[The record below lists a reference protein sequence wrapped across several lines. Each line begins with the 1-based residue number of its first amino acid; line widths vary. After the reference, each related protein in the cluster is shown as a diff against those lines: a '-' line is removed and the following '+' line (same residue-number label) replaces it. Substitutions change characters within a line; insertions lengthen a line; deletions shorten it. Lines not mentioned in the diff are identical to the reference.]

1 MALIPYDGLTHIDQD
16 HDLYWILEAAHCDR
30 NRICS
35 DANIQVLV
43 VGYNLLALIQLTILY
58 RKKEAS

>member
-16 HDLYWILEAAHCDR
+16 HDLYRILEAAHCDR

-35 DANIQVLV
+35 YANIQVLV

>member
-1 MALIPYDGLTHIDQD
+1 MALVPYDGLTHIDQD
-16 HDLYWILEAAHCDR
+16 HDLYWILEAAHFDR